1 MCLFLYIL
9 HVNTGTSSAVTIYDG
24 AVKTLGVP
32 VALPLVVPATAL
44 AGPVIS
50 MAAEVMD
57 FDEVSASPAY
67 TSLDELAEAGRLTQA
82 QVQLFKSKFAKLHEV
97 VLKTYENEKS
107 LLKKAKQLNADL
119 GNERT
124 KLEEAT
130 KQAEVD
136 SERVSQLR
144 AEVGIGRM
152 CTQSLARLTQARR
165 PGASG
170 MCRC

>member
-1 MCLFLYIL
+1 
-9 HVNTGTSSAVTIYDG
+9 
-24 AVKTLGVP
+24 
-32 VALPLVVPATAL
+32 
-44 AGPVIS
+44 
-50 MAAEVMD
+50 MD

-67 TSLDELAEAGRLTQA
+67 ASLDELAEAGRLTQA

-119 GNERT
+119 RNERT

-144 AEVGIGRM
+144 AEVGGIRMRVPTWLGPPRLGWPERLACAGGRVATATVATAHLLLLRAWARGPQS
-152 CTQSLARLTQARR
+152 CTP
-165 PGASG
+165 PG
-170 MCRC
+170 

>member
-1 MCLFLYIL
+1 
-9 HVNTGTSSAVTIYDG
+9 
-24 AVKTLGVP
+24 
-32 VALPLVVPATAL
+32 
-44 AGPVIS
+44 

-67 TSLDELAEAGRLTQA
+67 ASLDELAEAGRLTQA

-144 AEVGIGRM
+144 AEVGYSRTR
-152 CTQSLARLTQARR
+152 TQSLAQPTQARLAGLPAR
-165 PGASG
+165 AVGDVVRHGCDGAASPLAASTWVRGPQSCVVPG
-170 MCRC
+170 